1 MGRGAA
7 QAPNEQDE
15 EWEGA
20 DCVDNFYVHICGGPS
35 AKKRCGVAA
44 NAVAGYARHGVPRQW
59 AKVYRY
65 PRQREYSFRKYGK
78 ENAHQLARE
87 YCRRAN
93 YFYMKFF
100 KKTVEDFEYTFDD
113 ITEYT
118 ETQEFVAFVDAL
130 DQPSDLLPAKRTHC
144 KAAVYELRNF
154 IPLIGPVVEDE
165 ADGDPEGEG

>member
-1 MGRGAA
+1 
-7 QAPNEQDE
+7 
-15 EWEGA
+15 
-20 DCVDNFYVHICGGPS
+20 
-35 AKKRCGVAA
+35 
-44 NAVAGYARHGVPRQW
+44 
-59 AKVYRY
+59 
-65 PRQREYSFRKYGK
+65 
-78 ENAHQLARE
+78 
-87 YCRRAN
+87 
-93 YFYMKFF
+93 MKFF

-118 ETQEFVAFVDAL
+118 ETQEFAAFVDAL